1 MDYFFFFF
9 FDVRTRYGEIF
20 DADSTQVSVL
30 LDMVCSAS
38 GLVKGEATV
47 TAEQTRP

>member
-1 MDYFFFFF
+1 MDYFFFF

-30 LDMVCSAS
+30 LDMGCS